1 MAKIII
7 DNRERNFELIE
18 SLEAYGVELQFSQ
31 LPVGDFILSKRVCVE
46 RKAVDDFENSIISNR
61 LFEQVE
67 RLSKSFERPF
77 LLIEEK
83 ENYEHKLK
91 PNSIIGAIIKCFLDF
106 KVQVIFSKSPE
117 ETAYILK
124 NIAEKEQEDKQN
136 EPKIIGA
143 KKAYTEEEWQLL
155 VLESLPEVGPKI
167 ARNLLKKFK
176 SIRKIANASVEELM
190 QVEKI
195 GKEKAKRIYKIIN
208 REWES
213 SE

>member
-1 MAKIII
+1 MTKIII

-18 SLEAYGVELQFSQ
+18 FLEAYGVELEFSQ

-46 RKAVDDFENSIISNR
+46 RKTIEDFENSVMNNR

-91 PNSIIGAIIKCFLDF
+91 PNSIIGAIIKCYLDF
-106 KVQVIFSKSPE
+106 KVQVIFSKSSE
-117 ETAYILK
+117 ESAYILK
-124 NIAEKEQEDKQN
+124 TIAQKEQEEKEN
-136 EPKIIGA
+136 EPRIVGA
-143 KKAYTEEEWQLL
+143 KKAYSEEEWQLL

-176 SIRKIANASVEELM
+176 SIRRIANASVEELM

-195 GKEKAKRIYKIIN
+195 GKEKAKRIYEIIN
-208 REWES
+208 REWKS